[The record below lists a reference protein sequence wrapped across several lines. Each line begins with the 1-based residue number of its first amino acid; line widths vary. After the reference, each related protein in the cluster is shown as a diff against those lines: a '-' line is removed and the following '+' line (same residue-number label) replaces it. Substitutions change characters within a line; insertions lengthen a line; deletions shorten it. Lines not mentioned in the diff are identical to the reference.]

1 MANATQ
7 SRFAAPAAPAGKLAV
22 GGISVTANEKEGTM
36 TIVLPLQPAGTMSKT
51 GKSQLLAST
60 NGNKTVRIGDIHAK
74 LGVNCYVE
82 V

>member
-1 MANATQ
+1 MANQNQA
-7 SRFAAPAAPAGKLAV
+7 SRFAAPAGKAPAG
-22 GGISVTANEKEGTM
+22 ISVVANEKDGTL
-36 TIVLPLQPAGTMSKT
+36 TITLPLAPAGTMSKT

-60 NGNKTVRIGDIHAK
+60 NGNKTVRIGDINAK

>member
-1 MANATQ
+1 MANQNQA
-7 SRFAAPAAPAGKLAV
+7 SRFAGNAGKPAI
-22 GGISVTANEKEGTM
+22 GGVSVVADEKAGTLII
-36 TIVLPLQPAGTMSKT
+36 TLPLQPAGTMSKT

-60 NGNKTVRIGDIHAK
+60 NGNKTVRIGDINAK

>member
-1 MANATQ
+1 MANQAPV
-7 SRFAAPAAPAGKLAV
+7 SRFSGKGQAPIHGP
-22 GGISVTANEKEGTM
+22 SVTVDENAKTL
-36 TIVLPLQPAGTMSKT
+36 TIVLPLQPVGTMSKT

-60 NGNKTVRIGDIHAK
+60 NGNKTVRIGEINAK